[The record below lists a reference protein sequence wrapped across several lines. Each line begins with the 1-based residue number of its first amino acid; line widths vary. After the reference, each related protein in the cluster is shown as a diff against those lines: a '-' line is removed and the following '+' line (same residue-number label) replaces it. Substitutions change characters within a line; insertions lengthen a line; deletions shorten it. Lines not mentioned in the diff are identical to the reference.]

1 MPRDNPQRTFALR
14 RRAVRLLVPPTRRIV
29 PTTHRHRRGG
39 RRRRRLGRDD
49 GAGTVELVIATPLLL
64 LLLLLVV
71 QFAVWA
77 HATHQAQA
85 AANQALQSART
96 YQGSAGRGEA
106 DGQALLAQA
115 GATLATSG
123 ITVQRGADTVTV
135 TVTGTAMTVVPFLH
149 PPIRVVMTGPTERL
163 ARTP

>member
-1 MPRDNPQRTFALR
+1 VR
-14 RRAVRLLVPPTRRIV
+14 RRSVRDLAPQAQRIV
-29 PTTHRHRRGG
+29 ATTA
-39 RRRRRLGRDD
+39 RRRRRTWWRLRGRDD

-77 HATHQAQA
+77 HATHLAQA
-85 AANQALQSART
+85 AANQALQTARV
-96 YQGSAGRGEA
+96 YQATAGQGGA

-115 GATLATSG
+115 GGTIASSA
-123 ITVQRGADTVTV
+123 ITVDRSADTVTV

-163 ARTP
+163 AGGP